1 MEKLDN
7 IIDISNSKQKV
18 LIYDRFEKNGRK
30 KNKQR
35 D

>member
-18 LIYDRFEKNGRK
+18 LIYDRFGEKWSK
-30 KNKQR
+30 KE
-35 D
+35 